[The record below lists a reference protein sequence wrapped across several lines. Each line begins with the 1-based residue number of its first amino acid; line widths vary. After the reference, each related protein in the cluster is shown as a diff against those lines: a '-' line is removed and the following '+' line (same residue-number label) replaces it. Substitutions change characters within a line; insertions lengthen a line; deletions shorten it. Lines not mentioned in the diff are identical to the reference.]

1 MASEKSSLIQ
11 HSYSTNSTAAVSAAN
26 EGESDLSVIVNNP
39 FTAGSGSDPRDNR
52 NGELDA
58 THHQSLTSGDPREI
72 LFALERAADLLRGQV
87 EESDQQHRGDVR
99 YGEIKNGVS
108 ANCFLLKE
116 KTTITCLA
124 N

>member
-1 MASEKSSLIQ
+1 MASEKSSLIE
-11 HSYSTNSTAAVSAAN
+11 HNYSTNSTALSAAN

-108 ANCFLLKE
+108 ADCFLLKE
-116 KTTITCLA
+116 KTTIACLA